1 MKDHTKETHFVSVMG
16 EQNTRQPDGPSQ
28 RTAIGT
34 NEVRG
39 LPCFDLR
46 AVPYTYRYIGS
57 VGNARSIYTCW
68 KKGLK
73 RIVRRLLSCCT
84 PQDKKFKICIARL
97 PVLKKNKADCK
108 DVVKS
113 LDSYFIPKINVPFE
127 RRVSRQMKQQS
138 HEKVD
143 QFVCRLRQGA
153 ITCEFLNVDE
163 TIRDQR
169 IEKYRDG
176 RLRR

>member
-1 MKDHTKETHFVSVMG
+1 MSKTPDNQTGKSANRQRCGRMKYKVYPASISGQDPT
-16 EQNTRQPDGPSQ
+16 
-28 RTAIGT
+28 
-34 NEVRG
+34 
-39 LPCFDLR
+39 L
-46 AVPYTYRYIGS
+46 YRYIGS

-108 DVVKS
+108 DFVRS
-113 LDSYFIPKINVPFE
+113 LDSYFIPKVNVPFE
-127 RRVSRQMKQQS
+127 RCVFRQMKQQS
-138 HEKVD
+138 HEKVY
-143 QFVCRLRQGA
+143 QFVCRPRQRA
-153 ITCEFLNVDE
+153 ITCEVLNVDE

-169 IEKYRDG
+169 IVKCRDG

>member
-1 MKDHTKETHFVSVMG
+1 MKY
-16 EQNTRQPDGPSQ
+16 
-28 RTAIGT
+28 
-34 NEVRG
+34 EVYPASISG
-39 LPCFDLR
+39 QDPTLYL
-46 AVPYTYRYIGS
+46 YIGS

-108 DVVKS
+108 DFLRS
-113 LDSYFIPKINVPFE
+113 LDSYFIPNVNVPFE
-127 RRVSRQMKQQS
+127 RRVFRQMKQQS

-143 QFVCRLRQGA
+143 QFVCRLRQRA
-153 ITCEFLNVDE
+153 ITCDF
-163 TIRDQR
+163 
-169 IEKYRDG
+169 
-176 RLRR
+176 